1 VLSDDAKRAHYD
13 RQLLKRAKVR
23 RARHMRRL
31 SETWQSF
38 QGLLQY
44 GVKRIGVGEQLK
56 RLGSAGMPSLPSP
69 AFMKFA
75 FLLLV
80 ICF

>member
-1 VLSDDAKRAHYD
+1 
-13 RQLLKRAKVR
+13 
-23 RARHMRRL
+23 MRRL

>member
-1 VLSDDAKRAHYD
+1 
-13 RQLLKRAKVR
+13 
-23 RARHMRRL
+23 MRRL

-38 QGLLQY
+38 QGLVQY
-44 GVKRIGVGEQLK
+44 GVKHIGVGEQLK
-56 RLGSAGMPSLPSP
+56 RLGSVGMPPLPSP

-75 FLLLV
+75 FLLLA